1 MAEAVKAVEMVVVT
15 AVETAAGMAAE
26 ARAAVARAAAMGA
39 VEIVETAVGM
49 AAEARAE
56 AVNADVVPVVG
67 KARVEREARLVAAA
81 RMSRSF

>member
-26 ARAAVARAAAMGA
+26 ARA
-39 VEIVETAVGM
+39 
-49 AAEARAE
+49 E
-56 AVNADVVPVVG
+56 AVNADVEPVVG
-67 KARVEREARLVAAA
+67 KSRVEREARLGAAA

>member
-1 MAEAVKAVEMVVVT
+1 VKAVEMVVVT
-15 AVETAAGMAAE
+15 AVETAA
-26 ARAAVARAAAMGA
+26 
-39 VEIVETAVGM
+39 GM

>member
-15 AVETAAGMAAE
+15 AVETA
-26 ARAAVARAAAMGA
+26 
-39 VEIVETAVGM
+39 VGM

-56 AVNADVVPVVG
+56 AVNVDVVPVVG